1 MALPTGSETPSAS
14 ATAAPVEGD
23 PKKGLSAGAI
33 AGIVVGSIVGLAL
46 LIGLVFLLLFCL
58 RRRRPASKD
67 GSVFNQP
74 SPVRKGLG
82 MAQNDGMTQ
91 A

>member
-46 LIGLVFLLLFCL
+46 LIGRSEE
-58 RRRRPASKD
+58 RRVGKEC
-67 GSVFNQP
+67 
-74 SPVRKGLG
+74 PV
-82 MAQNDGMTQ
+82 
-91 A
+91 